1 MIFIRYSHKDED
13 AAGAL
18 DGELQAASYST
29 FLAHDDVPPPSDWHV
44 EIWKALQECHA
55 FVGLLTEDFNSSAFC
70 QQEVGAAL
78 ALRKPHVLAV
88 DGKQKRAPGFGRF
101 QTVKRKELLA
111 TLNDSSSFRETVM

>member
-55 FVGLLTEDFNSSAFC
+55 FVGLLTEDFNSRHSAN
-70 QQEVGAAL
+70 
-78 ALRKPHVLAV
+78 
-88 DGKQKRAPGFGRF
+88 KRSGRH
-101 QTVKRKELLA
+101 
-111 TLNDSSSFRETVM
+111 SH